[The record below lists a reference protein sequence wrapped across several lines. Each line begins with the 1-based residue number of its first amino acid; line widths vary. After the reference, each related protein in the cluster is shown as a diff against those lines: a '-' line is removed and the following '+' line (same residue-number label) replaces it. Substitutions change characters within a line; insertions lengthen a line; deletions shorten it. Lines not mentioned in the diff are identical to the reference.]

1 MYFIFLPKMN
11 FLSAENLSKS
21 FGERILFKDISL
33 GLRRGDKMA
42 MVAAN
47 GAGKTSI
54 LRIIAGKDSP
64 DDGKVAI
71 RNGIRL
77 GYLEQEPV
85 INSDISV
92 SDYIKTAGSEV
103 LSVIKK
109 YKEVLER
116 HSVHHTP
123 EDNYALEL
131 ANVKM
136 DQYHAWD
143 YDRRMIQM
151 LHRFNITNLE
161 QKINTLSGG
170 QKKRLALSL
179 LLLDEPELLLLDEP
193 TNHLDINMIE
203 WLEKYLQQANITFL
217 MVTHDRYFLDNV
229 CNKILEI
236 SDGKLFLHQG
246 NYSYFLQKKALR
258 EIAENTSIEKAGK
271 LMKSELEWIRR
282 MPKARTSK
290 SKSRIDA
297 FYETKEKANSAK
309 ISSELKLNIKMN
321 RLGGKIL
328 ELKNLTKSY
337 PDIKI
342 LENFSYSFLRQERIG
357 IIGKNG
363 VGKSSFLNL
372 LSGDEIADS
381 GSRELGETI
390 VFGFY
395 KQDGILLD
403 EGKRVI
409 DVVKDIAEIIML
421 KDGKSLT
428 ASQFLQHFMFPPE
441 MQYSFV
447 SKLSGGERRR
457 LYLLTVLIKN
467 PNFLILDEP
476 TNDLDIITLNKV
488 EEFLSGFGGCLI
500 LATHDRYFLDTL
512 VDHIFIFEGDG
523 IISNFTGTYSEYRLS
538 GEAKPEMDIPISM
551 LQNSVK
557 KGQQKENSVQKKKLS
572 YKEKQEFENLEIEIV
587 SLESEKSDLEKN
599 LNSNENDYEKL
610 QQFSARISEI
620 INVLD
625 GKVLR
630 WLELDEMSGTTFS
643 PIKSSKKD

>member
-1 MYFIFLPKMN
+1 MN